1 MYRIK
6 SLMSPLR
13 VAIIFD
19 QQIHAGGGYQQSLN
33 ASLLVKQL
41 SEELVE
47 PIYFTIFKENITT
60 LSKFDIEAQFLN
72 ITLFEKFWARIRIS
86 FRNHQLLKFI
96 KKIQRYGQFEK
107 TLVQNKID
115 LVYFLAPS
123 TLAQSLE
130 EINYIV
136 TVWDLCHRD
145 DPEFP
150 EVRSNRQFEIRDAHY
165 NAILPRATAILV
177 DSEIGKENVGKRYA
191 IDSERLYVM
200 PFEASVS
207 SRFLDETL
215 LDHNINIAN
224 KFNLDTPY
232 VFYPAQ
238 FWAHKNHV
246 YVLEGLKI
254 LESLYNIRIGA
265 IFSGGD
271 KGNRAYIEKYAQNIG
286 LIDRVRFVGFLSNE
300 EVIALYQKSLALVM
314 PSYFGPTNLP
324 PLEAFEL
331 GVPVLYSDKTGLR
344 EQVADAALLMDL
356 QNPETMAHHLKKII
370 EDEAFTSEL
379 IKAGYKRLSH
389 FKNIDRLGILKAIFE
404 NYRWRRLC
412 WE

>member
-1 MYRIK
+1 
-6 SLMSPLR
+6 MSPIR

-47 PIYFTIFKENITT
+47 PIYFTIFKENITI

-86 FRNHQLLKFI
+86 FRNHRLLKFI

-150 EVRSNRQFEIRDAHY
+150 EVRVDRQFEVRDLNY
-165 NAILPRATAILV
+165 NSILPRATAILV
-177 DSEIGKENVGKRYA
+177 DSELGKENVIRRYG
-191 IDSERLYVM
+191 IDQQRVHVM
-200 PFEASVS
+200 PFQASVS
-207 SRFLDETL
+207 SRFRDETTVTL
-215 LDHNINIAN
+215 QGNILA

-232 VFYPAQ
+232 VIYPAQ

-246 YVLEGLKI
+246 YLLKGLKE
-254 LESLYNIRIGA
+254 LESLYGIKIGA
-265 IFSGGD
+265 IFCGGN
-271 KGNRAYIEKYAQNIG
+271 KGNKKHVEKYAQE
-286 LIDRVRFVGFLSNE
+286 LRVDSRVIFAGFVTNE
-300 EVIALYQKSLALVM
+300 EMISLYQQSLALVM
-314 PSYFGPTNLP
+314 PTYFGPTNLP

-331 GVPVLYSDKTGLR
+331 GVPVLYSDMPGLR
-344 EQVADAALLMDL
+344 DQVGDAALLMNLKD
-356 QNPETMAHHLKKII
+356 PKTMANHLKNLIKQNGLRDQLVKNGRNRLILLNEIDRVKILESII
-370 EDEAFTSEL
+370 EDF
-379 IKAGYKRLSH
+379 H
-389 FKNIDRLGILKAIFE
+389 
-404 NYRWRRLC
+404 WRRLC